1 MSLHNLRYES
11 DGLFARSAGPVL
23 EITAALLSTF
33 VAVLVLVRL
42 IAAVGVAPATDLDFL
57 AMAYG

>member
-1 MSLHNLRYES
+1 M
-11 DGLFARSAGPVL
+11 L

-33 VAVLVLVRL
+33 ALVLVLVRL